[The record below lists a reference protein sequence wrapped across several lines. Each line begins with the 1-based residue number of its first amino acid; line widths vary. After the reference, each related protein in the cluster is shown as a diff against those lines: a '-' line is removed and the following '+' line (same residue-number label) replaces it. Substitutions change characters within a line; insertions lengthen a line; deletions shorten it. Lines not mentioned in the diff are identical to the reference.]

1 MAKAGGVFGNA
12 GIANYEKAE
21 TDACK
26 ITSNIPSDGFVDGK
40 DYTFTVSTNLP
51 AGLGMVWKV
60 ECSECDEHA
69 TGKGNSGQARKKTQ
83 EVAWKATGNGVSAH
97 AICGAMGG
105 YDKIH
110 AAASVTV
117 EKAKPSAGETG
128 KAGGAT
134 TAAAAV
140 VTNATTAATAV
151 VTNATTGGT
160 TAANSG
166 GNTFRVIGKVAAGP
180 AAKAMV
186 IAMTVANCDKMTAA
200 ESGANVAVLGA
211 QAGGSLIDLP
221 RSNGKCGTANHHR
234 LASRDTFTA
243 MLVFKANVPEAEV
256 ARTMQAVNDV
266 IAAGQLKVDF
276 KVGGVAERLTVPK
289 DCRAMTLVCAR
300 SGGAVANFASVSE
313 TGDITLM
320 VEPGDNDTCQYD
332 CENPCSHFSH
342 PDDTVRQCSGCS
354 VNGLPKI
361 VVDALGRERQA
372 AGHDNGISFTA
383 AVCKPGAEGYGVY
396 VASTAVST
404 ANLAAIAGTTAA
416 AGNTTAAGNTAAAT
430 VTAETTAVAEATTE
444 EVSSASTVAVGFSAA
459 AAVAVAQLC

>member
-1 MAKAGGVFGNA
+1 MSSCPRFPSLRPTPRAQAADVRAHPNVWGGDVTIAKAGGVFGNA

-60 ECSECDEHA
+60 ECSECDEHD

-128 KAGGAT
+128 EAGGAT

-140 VTNATTAATAV
+140 VTNATTAAAAV
-151 VTNATTGGT
+151 ITNATTGGT

-200 ESGANVAVLGA
+200 ESGANVAALGA

-256 ARTMQAVNDV
+256 ARTMQAVNAV

-289 DCRAMTLVCAR
+289 VCRAMTLVCDA
-300 SGGAVANFASVSE
+300 GGHAVVKLASVSAM
-313 TGDITLM
+313 GDVTLI
-320 VEPGDNDTCQYD
+320 VDPGDTSISTWAGPDTCQYD
-332 CENPCSHFSH
+332 CENPCSQFSR

-354 VNGLPKI
+354 ANG
-361 VVDALGRERQA
+361 
-372 AGHDNGISFTA
+372 A
-383 AVCKPGAEGYGVY
+383 AVCKPGAEGYAVY

-416 AGNTTAAGNTAAAT
+416 AGNTTAAT
-430 VTAETTAVAEATTE
+430 VTAEATAVAEATTE
-444 EVSSASTVAVGFSAA
+444 EVSSASTVAV
-459 AAVAVAQLC
+459 AQMC